1 MHDLNED
8 EANAL
13 LENFISTCVTMLL
26 REEDPEKFLTWMREH
41 APSVFPEF
49 FGQIIDP
56 AMRPSAAYSFGRI
69 IWNATPLPGNL
80 FKPRPLPKPERNA
93 PCACG
98 SGMKYKHC
106 CGQADMPAFHLE
118 PALMLSLV
126 LRNLTQNQL
135 ADLPYRSISHEGLA
149 LTAQEW
155 LDEGKANRAI
165 KLLEPIFIEPSR
177 LSAHDEYAFDVL
189 MDAYLHEGKPRKR
202 VSLIETMLQSGNR
215 TLRVTA
221 MQRHCTML
229 ADAGDYAGAWEL
241 FGVAMREYP
250 SHSAFS
256 HLEVTLLMSQ
266 GRMAEAKE
274 RAKFW
279 VATLRR
285 QNNPDN
291 TELIEFLA
299 TIADRPA
306 EALFDVVAGRN
317 PFLDRM
323 AALVRNL
330 PEPAVHYSI
339 NASGGMGVLVAD
351 KKLATLEADWHRLCP
366 LGKPFSTEVLPL
378 DDTVWQP
385 HVADQWMT
393 FLEQHPLALQSFDIL
408 DDVMQAVWQIGVMIA
423 AIEAPLIRPLQD
435 HAVKLFKAV
444 TGSVSVELPWGAL
457 QNRPALR
464 VLADVILFGIDH
476 GRREAVFPLMEDLV
490 LRINPNDNH
499 GLRETLARDYL
510 RAGQHEKVLA
520 LCARY
525 PGDMMPGI
533 AFGQVLALFKL
544 GRKGEALTAL
554 VEANEYLPEV
564 VPMLI
569 KDNPRQPKAESFGM
583 IVGGKE
589 QAWHY
594 RQDALAV
601 WQGDALDWL
610 RAAAPSLRKKK
621 SGR

>member
-1 MHDLNED
+1 MHDFDED
-8 EANAL
+8 EANAS
-13 LENFISTCVTMLL
+13 LEKFLSTCVTTLL
-26 REEDPEKFLTWMREH
+26 RGEDPEKFLEWMRENG
-41 APSVFPEF
+41 PSLFPDI

-93 PCACG
+93 PCTCG

-106 CGQADMPAFHLE
+106 CGQTDVPSLPLE
-118 PALMLSLV
+118 PALMLNLV
-126 LRNLTQNQL
+126 LRNLTQKQL

-149 LTAQEW
+149 LTAQQW
-155 LDEGKANRAI
+155 LEEGKANWAI
-165 KLLEPIFIEPSR
+165 KLLEPIFTDPSR
-177 LSAHDEYAFDVL
+177 LAEHDEYAFDVL

-202 VSLIETMLQSGNR
+202 VNLIETMLQSGNR
-215 TLRVTA
+215 ALRVTA

-229 ADAGDYAGAWEL
+229 ADAGDYEGAWEL

-250 SHSAFS
+250 GHSAFS

-285 QNNPDN
+285 QNNPDHA
-291 TELIEFLA
+291 ELIGFLA
-299 TIADRPA
+299 SIADRPA
-306 EALFDVVAGRN
+306 EAMFDVVAGKN

-323 AALVRNL
+323 ASLARNL
-330 PEPAVHYSI
+330 PNPDVHYAV

-351 KKLATLEADWHRLCP
+351 KKLAKLEADWHRLCP
-366 LGKPFSTEVLPL
+366 LGKPYSTELLPL
-378 DDTVWQP
+378 DDRVWQP
-385 HVADQWMT
+385 HIADKWMA
-393 FLEQHPLALQSFDIL
+393 FLEQHPLAFQSFDIL
-408 DDVMQAVWQIGVMIA
+408 DDVMQAIWQIEVMHA
-423 AIEAPLIRPLQD
+423 AIEAPLIHPLQD
-435 HAVKLFKAV
+435 HAVRLFKALTASV
-444 TGSVSVELPWGAL
+444 TVELPWAVL
-457 QNRPALR
+457 PNRPALR
-464 VLADVILFGIDH
+464 VLVEAILFGIGH
-476 GRREAVFPLMEDLV
+476 GRREAVLPLMEGLV
-490 LRINPNDNH
+490 LRFNPNDNH
-499 GLRETLARDYL
+499 GLHETLVREYL
-510 RAGQHEKVLA
+510 RARQHEKALA
-520 LCARY
+520 LCERY
-525 PGDMMPGI
+525 PGDMMPDI

-554 VEANEYLPEV
+554 VEANAHLPEV
-564 VPMLI
+564 VPMLL
-569 KDNPRQPKAESFGM
+569 KDNPRQPKSESLGM
-583 IVGGKE
+583 RIGGKD

-594 RQDALAV
+594 RQEALAL

-621 SGR
+621 SMR